1 MVQWKKQKQKKG
13 IWVSLAYMIFCFI
26 LNDLSDSVSQS
37 STLIL
42 HGLSFFF
49 LLYDMID
56 ELEI

>member
-13 IWVSLAYMIFCFI
+13 IWVSLAYVIFCFI
-26 LNDLSDSVSQS
+26 LNDLCDSVSQS
-37 STLIL
+37 STDFTW
-42 HGLSFFF
+42 SQFFF